1 MRHTVSAVCCVH
13 ADLVGSTFPPPAGR
27 AVRHPVAADYSV
39 YADLVGSTS
48 PPGAGRVCTS
58 VVLCPARRAA
68 ETASIRFLR
77 ERILLTRLTRDSTEK
92 EVSITASDIHV
103 LLSAADSNE
112 ILRLHDAIFRDV
124 FQKSKERQQAKFLDL
139 LVPSTQT
146 RHERAVDTEKWV
158 VNLSSRT
165 LSPTENS
172 LLKKGMSFAI
182 APKRIPA
189 VEIVSRVESTIRTLD
204 AESKESIRKDIST
217 VLQQA
222 KPPKPNITG
231 EMHRALETLKKDRD
245 IIVLPADKGRAAVIL
260 NTSDYKGKMTDL
272 LSTGSYREIKRD
284 PTDSLSRKL
293 TATLMGLRKKGS
305 LDDNTYHRLRPKRKQ
320 PPRIYG
326 LPKIH
331 KQSVPLRPIVSCI
344 GSFAYDLSKF
354 LAQILSPLTG
364 RTCHS
369 VRNSTDFAEFVST
382 QTISSNELMLSFDV
396 TSLFTN
402 VPIDGACSVA
412 HSRLLADKDLST
424 RTTLSPDEVTDLLSF
439 VLRSTYFLYNDTYYE
454 QLEGAAM
461 GSPVSAVVANMYM
474 EAFEEQALEECPP
487 GTAPRIWKR
496 YVDDTFIVADRR
508 HADKLLEFMN
518 TREPTIKFTSEQET
532 QGSIAFLD
540 TLVHR
545 DTGGKLSTTIYKKPT
560 HTDQYLAFNSHHPT
574 SAKRGV
580 IRCLYDRANKIITKP
595 SGTASEKRHLRS
607 ALSANGYPR
616 CFINKARTAR
626 VQPEQDKEEYKSTVV
641 LPYVESIAPVLRRRL
656 AKHNIRVVYKADATI
671 RNHLVRAKDPVPP
684 LRKDGVI
691 YRIPCRDCGM
701 SYIGETGRPVG
712 ERLSEHRRDVTNCKT
727 EASAVAEH
735 AWNAQH
741 QPDWKGVKCM
751 DTARHWYT
759 RRVKEAIHI
768 RLSKDN
774 LNRDVGIEFPESWM
788 RCIRIHHH
796 TMHKPKPPNRDG
808 SQRTQEDSLP
818 GPPRGATCCQLGP
831 HRRCNQRP
839 QDGAL
844 PAPLGEETC
853 CQLGPHERS
862 IQRTQCGAL
871 PDPAPAAAG
880 PLPRPHTRYNLR
892 ARTNVSYCT

>member
-1 MRHTVSAVCCVH
+1 
-13 ADLVGSTFPPPAGR
+13 
-27 AVRHPVAADYSV
+27 
-39 YADLVGSTS
+39 
-48 PPGAGRVCTS
+48 
-58 VVLCPARRAA
+58 
-68 ETASIRFLR
+68 
-77 ERILLTRLTRDSTEK
+77 
-92 EVSITASDIHV
+92 
-103 LLSAADSNE
+103 
-112 ILRLHDAIFRDV
+112 
-124 FQKSKERQQAKFLDL
+124 
-139 LVPSTQT
+139 
-146 RHERAVDTEKWV
+146 
-158 VNLSSRT
+158 
-165 LSPTENS
+165 
-172 LLKKGMSFAI
+172 
-182 APKRIPA
+182 
-189 VEIVSRVESTIRTLD
+189 
-204 AESKESIRKDIST
+204 
-217 VLQQA
+217 
-222 KPPKPNITG
+222 
-231 EMHRALETLKKDRD
+231 
-245 IIVLPADKGRAAVIL
+245 
-260 NTSDYKGKMTDL
+260 MTDL
-272 LSTGSYREIKRD
+272 LSTDSYREIKRD
-284 PTDSLSRKL
+284 PTDSLSR
-293 TATLMGLRKKGS
+293 
-305 LDDNTYHRLRPKRKQ
+305 
-320 PPRIYG
+320 
-326 LPKIH
+326 
-331 KQSVPLRPIVSCI
+331 
-344 GSFAYDLSKF
+344 SFAYDLSKF

-545 DTGGKLSTTIYKKPT
+545 DTGGKLSTTIYRKPT

-759 RRVKEAIHI
+759 QSHI

-774 LNRDVGIEFPESWM
+774 LNRDVGIELPESWM

-818 GPPRGATCCQLGP
+818 GPPRRATCCQLGP
-831 HRRCNQRP
+831 HRRCKQRP